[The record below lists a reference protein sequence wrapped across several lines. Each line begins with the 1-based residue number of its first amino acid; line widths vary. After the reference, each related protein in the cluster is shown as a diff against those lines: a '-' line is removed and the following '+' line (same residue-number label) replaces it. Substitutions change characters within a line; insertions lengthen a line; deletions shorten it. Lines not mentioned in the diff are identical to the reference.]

1 MPAERVYGRAPVL
14 LPSIGEEGVR
24 ELVVQG
30 RKDLEGELVVQGRGD
45 VGAGWMCKGRG
56 DLEGE
61 LVVQGA
67 RGPRGRASCATD

>member
-1 MPAERVYGRAPVL
+1 MWFRSLGRVPAERVYGRAPVL

-45 VGAGWMCKGRG
+45 LG
-56 DLEGE
+56 GE
-61 LVVQGA
+61 LVV
-67 RGPRGRASCATD
+67 PRTDELKEKFV